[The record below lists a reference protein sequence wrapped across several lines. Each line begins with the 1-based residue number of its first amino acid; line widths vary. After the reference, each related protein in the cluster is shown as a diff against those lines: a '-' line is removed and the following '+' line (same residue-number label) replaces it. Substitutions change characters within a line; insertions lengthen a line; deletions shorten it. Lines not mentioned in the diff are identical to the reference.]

1 MATPIERLGAA
12 ADRPDADIDLV
23 RSALQVSLLLGN
35 PVDEEAQVSH
45 LHALARQAQK
55 HVRQLGPL
63 RERIESFNRFF
74 YAQLGFR
81 GNDEDFY
88 DPRNSFV
95 DQVLDRRLG
104 IPISLS
110 LIYTE
115 IARRT
120 GLPAQGVGF
129 PGHFLVKVGG
139 GDNVLVLDA
148 FAGGRLLSS
157 DDLDR
162 RLQQIFAEK
171 RLSVRSDPRLLR
183 AASKREI
190 LVRMLRNLKA
200 IYLRQSQRHE
210 ALMVVSAILA
220 LVPDLPDELRD
231 RGLLYREL
239 GHAGAALRDLR
250 RFAKVAEDAAQIA
263 AVVPLIESLE
273 EEPVRLH

>member
-55 HVRQLGPL
+55 HVPQLGPL